1 MLARSYI
8 YDSMT
13 SKPLSILLI
22 LSGICNFIFGQQ
34 VPAVEEGITYLVTFG
49 KDGAKS
55 WGDDDFSQTFFFVI
69 PKYQVKPIYIRIYDP
84 ETAGENDEKKGE
96 YDTKTKFTVYGG
108 KTCFTAKDVRSKD
121 PVGNYKSG
129 NILYTKTFG
138 SSDIYDEE
146 WYTFGP
152 FNPTEGE
159 LVPEYGG
166 YIFKIIAEGISGDDG
181 NLYKYFLS
189 TSPTENKA
197 VEGGNAFTFEYTFRL
212 PDNVNAVSHL
222 YPFVE
227 ENVISVK
234 IWNFD
239 FDNDGDINIISV
251 AKKNEKS
258 KASGDNV
265 WSLSEHKIL
274 EAEKKTTLD
283 VQFIKNRK
291 IPAKNNNVTLYV
303 ENQYGG
309 LLPIYTIPIGGTP
322 GKNYKIQFDQK
333 KKTTTY

>member
-1 MLARSYI
+1 MKKSLPFLLFGFLI
-8 YDSMT
+8 F
-13 SKPLSILLI
+13 SKLVFS
-22 LSGICNFIFGQQ
+22 QQ
-34 VPAVEEGITYLVTFG
+34 VPAVEENISYLVTFG
-49 KDGAKS
+49 KEGDKS
-55 WGDDDFSQTFFFVI
+55 WGDDDFSQTFFFVV
-69 PKYQVKPIYIRIYDP
+69 PKYQVKPVYIRIYDP
-84 ETAGENDEKKGE
+84 ETAGDNDEKKGE
-96 YDTKTKFTVYGG
+96 YNTKTKFTVYGG

-121 PVGNYKSG
+121 PTGNYKSG
-129 NILYTKTFG
+129 NMLYTKTFG

-152 FNPTEGE
+152 FNPSEGE

-212 PDNVNAVSHL
+212 PDNANNVAHL
-222 YPFVE
+222 YPFIE
-227 ENVISVK
+227 DNVISVK

-239 FDNDGDINIISV
+239 FDFDGDINIISMV
-251 AKKNEKS
+251 KKEERS
-258 KASGDNV
+258 KASADNV
-265 WSLSEHKIL
+265 WAMSEHKIVDK
-274 EAEKKTTLD
+274 EKKTTLD
-283 VQFIKNRK
+283 VQFIKSKTKN
-291 IPAKNNNVTLYV
+291 IKNNNVTLYV

-309 LLPIYTIPIGGTP
+309 LLPIYTIPIGGIP
-322 GKNYKIQFDQK
+322 GKNMKIQFDQK